1 MANKRTKYSA
11 QFKLERVLEAIKTDN
26 VTEVARKYGIG
37 ANMICNWKKQLLD
50 EGASVFGN
58 SPNQEK
64 KQLERKISMLEQMI
78 GKKDV
83 ELNVLKNFAD
93 FYESRNTT

>member
-11 QFKLERVLEAIKTDN
+11 QFKLERVLESIKNDN
-26 VTEVARKYGIG
+26 LTEVARKYGIG
-37 ANMICNWKKQLLD
+37 PNMICNWKKQLLD
-50 EGASVFGN
+50 EGSSVFAN

-64 KQLERKISMLEQMI
+64 KQLERKVNQLEQMI
-78 GKKDV
+78 GKKEV
-83 ELNVLKNFAD
+83 ELNVLKNFSD